1 MLVATST
8 LGSATGGVYTG
19 SRVMYATSRDGNFL
33 EMFSGLHNKF
43 KTPVA
48 GIIFQ
53 VGRKNGER
61 ESHRERGEEV

>member
-8 LGSATGGVYTG
+8 LGSATGGMYVG
-19 SRVMYATSRDGNFL
+19 SRVMYATARDGNFL

-43 KTPVA
+43 KTPIA

-53 VGRKNGER
+53 VGTKNR
-61 ESHRERGEEV
+61 